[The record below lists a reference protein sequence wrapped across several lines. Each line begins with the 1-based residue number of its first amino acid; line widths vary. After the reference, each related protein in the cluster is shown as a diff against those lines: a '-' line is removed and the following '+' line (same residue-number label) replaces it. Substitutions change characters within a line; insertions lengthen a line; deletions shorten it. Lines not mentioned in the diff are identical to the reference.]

1 MMWKDDQQLEKL
13 WNNRVVKACAVTVPV
28 YVFFRYLFTLAAP
41 FLTAFVLVTLLYPLL
56 EKIQKKIPIRKK
68 LLAVGVV
75 VPILILACGIL
86 WVVMVLG
93 ARQLQDLPAFCSKV
107 GAQAELF
114 FHQCCCNM
122 DGKFGWDGQQIEG
135 YIIEQMTVIME
146 NVQIQVMPQLLSSS
160 YSCFKWVFAV
170 VGFLAITC
178 IAVFL
183 LEKDYTNMVEWIKS
197 AEDFRFVWSV
207 MEGVLSY
214 IITFLKAQGVILF
227 IISLLCSVT
236 LGIAGV
242 SGGIFLGILAGILD
256 MMPFIGT
263 GIVLVPLSVWQLFN
277 GRYVQMTVCL
287 ILYGICI
294 LIREMLEPKLIG
306 DRVGIPPVYM
316 LLAVYAGVRL
326 FGVGGIIKGP
336 LLLIVICEIMKRPK
350 ESI

>member
-1 MMWKDDQQLEKL
+1 MWNDDRQLEKL
-13 WNNRVVKACAVTVPV
+13 WNNRVVKACVVTTLV
-28 YVFFRYLFTLAAP
+28 YVFFRYLFTLVAP
-41 FLTAFVLVTLLYPLL
+41 FLSAFVLVTLLYPLL

-68 LLAVGVV
+68 LLAVGIVL
-75 VPILILACGIL
+75 PLLILVCGIL

-93 ARQLQDLPAFCSKV
+93 ARQLQELPAFCSKI
-107 GAQAELF
+107 GTQAELF
-114 FHQCCCNM
+114 FHRCCCNM

-146 NVQIQVMPQLLSSS
+146 NVQIQVMPQILSSS
-160 YSCFKWVFAV
+160 YSCCKWVLAV
-170 VGFLAITC
+170 VGFFAITC

-197 AEDFRFVWSV
+197 AEDFRFIWSV

-214 IITFLKAQGVILF
+214 IITFFKAQGVILL

-236 LGIAGV
+236 LGVAGV
-242 SGGIFLGILAGILD
+242 RGGIFLGILAGILD
-256 MMPFIGT
+256 MLPFIGT

-287 ILYGICI
+287 ILYGVCI
-294 LIREMLEPKLIG
+294 LVREMLEPKLIG
-306 DRVGIPPVYM
+306 DRVGIPPVCM

-336 LLLIVICEIMKRPK
+336 LLLIIICEIMKRPK
-350 ESI
+350 ENI